1 MSRSSV
7 AKVRTTRP
15 YLFDNTDLEA
25 VAQAAAARRR
35 WEFLLV
41 GAPLPFQT
49 TTGSPINPL
58 APF

>member
-1 MSRSSV
+1 
-7 AKVRTTRP
+7 VRTTRP

-58 APF
+58 AAF